1 MPWQAGVSATFH
13 FIAVKDQHCLLYNV
27 IRLDAS
33 IFCLHLLFS
42 TFAIIHGTLKNFK
55 FSSTRIHFTVSGFF
69 LLILYT
75 IEETRQNIKML
86 SCFYI
91 NAKNPKGK
99 SLGVFISVKI
109 TQR

>member
-1 MPWQAGVSATFH
+1 MEISPHHAMAKRPGVSATFH

-55 FSSTRIHFTVSGFF
+55 FSSTRIHFTVSGFC
-69 LLILYT
+69 LLLLYI
-75 IEETRQNIKML
+75 IEETRQNIK
-86 SCFYI
+86 I
-91 NAKNPKGK
+91 
-99 SLGVFISVKI
+99 
-109 TQR
+109 